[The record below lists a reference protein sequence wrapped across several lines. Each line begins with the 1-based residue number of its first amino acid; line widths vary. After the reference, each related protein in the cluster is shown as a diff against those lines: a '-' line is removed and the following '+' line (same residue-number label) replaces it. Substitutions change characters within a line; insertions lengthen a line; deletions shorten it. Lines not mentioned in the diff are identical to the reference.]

1 MQHVHI
7 PAGFFLMTLAH
18 DEECIIYTT
27 THSTSLQVHNNL
39 LHGLQGLSS
48 FYDGQILPTLFPKN
62 NLTVMIEETN
72 KTEAIFL
79 ISYGSE
85 AEIVT
90 PPAYAC
96 NASTSQLWVTIGQ

>member
-1 MQHVHI
+1 MCI
-7 PAGFFLMTLAH
+7 CAIFLLVAMAH
-18 DEECIIYTT
+18 NWHHNRIKGSDKSVTT
-27 THSTSLQVHNNL
+27 L

-48 FYDGQILPTLFPKN
+48 FYDGQNLPTLFPNN

-72 KTEAIFL
+72 KTDAIYV

-96 NASTSQLWVTIGQ
+96 NASTSSFG

>member
-1 MQHVHI
+1 MMRNASFI
-7 PAGFFLMTLAH
+7 P
-18 DEECIIYTT
+18 
-27 THSTSLQVHNNL
+27 LQVHNL
-39 LHGLQGLSS
+39 VSTICDGLTYGLQGLSS
-48 FYDGQILPTLFPKN
+48 FYDGQNLPTLFPKN

-72 KTEAIFL
+72 KTDAIFL

-96 NASTSQLWVTIGQ
+96 NASTSSFG

>member
-1 MQHVHI
+1 MRDASNCNTSQHVQRLRGQI
-7 PAGFFLMTLAH
+7 R
-18 DEECIIYTT
+18 D
-27 THSTSLQVHNNL
+27 NL

-48 FYDGQILPTLFPKN
+48 FYDGQNLPTLFPEN

-72 KTEAIFL
+72 KTDAIFL

-85 AEIVT
+85 AQIVT

-96 NASTSQLWVTIGQ
+96 NASTSSSG